1 MDKVGNHI
9 FWYLLG
15 IEGCLFLE
23 YFITSSFSVIE
34 AVCVVSACLFLFLI
48 AQIGVVQNLK
58 WSITKKSSIFI
69 YIYVRIF
76 LIIYFVIVSSIEVSV
91 VSMFFYEDFI
101 RHGIYLKSIL
111 FIVVILLIVLK
122 FINCMLWMNYKIWY
136 WATQTGLDYKRYT
149 LKFWIYKIWT
159 LLKNLCK
166 IVRIKISGK

>member
-1 MDKVGNHI
+1 MDKVGNHT

-34 AVCVVSACLFLFLI
+34 AVYAVSVCLVLFLM

-58 WSITKKSSIFI
+58 LSITKKSSIFT

-76 LIIYFVIVSSIEVSV
+76 LITFFVIASSIEASV
-91 VSMFFYEDFI
+91 VSMVFYEDFI

-111 FIVVILLIVLK
+111 FIVVMLLIVLN

-149 LKFWIYKIWT
+149 FKFWIYKIWT

-166 IVRIKISGK
+166 IVRIK

>member
-122 FINCMLWMNYKIWY
+122 FINCMLWMNYKI
-136 WATQTGLDYKRYT
+136 
-149 LKFWIYKIWT
+149 
-159 LLKNLCK
+159 
-166 IVRIKISGK
+166 

>member
-1 MDKVGNHI
+1 M
-9 FWYLLG
+9 
-15 IEGCLFLE
+15 CL
-23 YFITSSFSVIE
+23 V
-34 AVCVVSACLFLFLI
+34 LFLI

-58 WSITKKSSIFI
+58 LSITKKSSIFT

-76 LIIYFVIVSSIEVSV
+76 LITYFVIVSSIEASV
-91 VSMFFYEDFI
+91 VSMVFYEDFI

-111 FIVVILLIVLK
+111 VIVAIFLTIVAILLTFLN